1 MSTDESREEG
11 DLACDLL
18 TDWWLGNVRRMVEE
32 VGSERTI
39 ELLWPHHRN
48 ASLAAFQFLQA
59 AMGLEP
65 EEGWDWTH
73 CFGWISQ
80 IEMHILNRRPVM
92 QVAYMEAGNLSWM
105 DDCLLRDGPSEV
117 CEVMCRRGTRFVC
130 DTLSQDATIDLIS
143 TLPMGDRKCAWLTYR
158 RSRPR
163 PDPER
168 MGKELALGRSQT
180 FAREFIDALCLQ
192 YLSECWVMSTRAIA
206 SIDGGAT
213 CEKIIY
219 PLMKTRGANRAAAQ
233 SLPGS
238 DPEGVALEIV
248 KLQSSLAMLGHR
260 EIKRDGRIR
269 GVVSECPFKD
279 APPETCGQ
287 FEAFCGGICEAADPR
302 MHFSYLSSMAK
313 GDKECVWEIRMDSPL
328 PIRGASDPLQ
338 VLKLRFARGEISEEQ
353 YLRMR
358 SLLES

>member
-1 MSTDESREEG
+1 MSEEKSAEEC

-18 TDWWLGNVRRMVEE
+18 TEWWQGNVRQMVEE

-65 EEGWDWTH
+65 EAGWDWTH
-73 CFGWISQ
+73 SFGWISQ

-92 QVAYMEAGNLSWM
+92 HVAYMEEGNLTWM
-105 DDCLLRDGPSEV
+105 DDCIVKDGPPEI

-143 TLPMGDRKCAWLTYR
+143 MLPKGDRRCAWLTYR
-158 RSRPR
+158 RCRPR

-168 MGKELALGRSQT
+168 IGKELAIGRPQT
-180 FAREFIDALCLQ
+180 FPREFIDALSLQ

-213 CEKIIY
+213 CQNVIY
-219 PLMKTRGANRAAAQ
+219 PTMKERGAVRAAAQ

-238 DPEGVALEIV
+238 DSEEVALEIV
-248 KLQSSLAMLGHR
+248 KLQASLAMVGRR
-260 EIKRDGRIR
+260 EVMKDGRIR

-287 FEAFCGGICEAADPR
+287 FEAFCNGMCEAVNPR

-313 GDKECVWEIRMDSPL
+313 GDKECVWEIKVDPEVKAAD
-328 PIRGASDPLQ
+328 ASDPLR